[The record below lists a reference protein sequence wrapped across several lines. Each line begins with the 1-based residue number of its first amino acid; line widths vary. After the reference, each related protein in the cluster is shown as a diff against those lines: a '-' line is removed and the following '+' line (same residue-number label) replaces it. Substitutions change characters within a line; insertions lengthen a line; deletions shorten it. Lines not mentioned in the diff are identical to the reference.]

1 MEETIKLILP
11 YIKGLSWS
19 VIIAG
24 TAYILYN
31 RTRVKVV
38 SLNDITTWA
47 NQNKGVGT
55 NMFVSKLSVMPN
67 EVRKQVQY
75 EIGFKRVLNGYKDET
90 SIFVT
95 ILDDTNN
102 IISSSYYLGTR
113 LDEELKIA
121 LGNKTGINIKLM

>member
-1 MEETIKLILP
+1 MNLILP

-19 VIIAG
+19 VIIIG

-31 RTRVKVV
+31 RTKVKVV
-38 SLNDITTWA
+38 SLKDITIWA
-47 NQNKGVGT
+47 NQNKGIGT

-67 EVRKQVQY
+67 EVRKRVQHD
-75 EIGFKRVLNGYKDET
+75 IGFKRVLNAYKDET

-95 ILDDTNN
+95 ILDDADN
-102 IISSSYYLGTR
+102 IISSSFFLGTK
-113 LDEELKIA
+113 LDEDLKIA

>member
-1 MEETIKLILP
+1 
-11 YIKGLSWS
+11 
-19 VIIAG
+19 
-24 TAYILYN
+24 
-31 RTRVKVV
+31 
-38 SLNDITTWA
+38 
-47 NQNKGVGT
+47 
-55 NMFVSKLSVMPN
+55 MPN

-102 IISSSYYLGTR
+102 IISSSYFLGTR